1 MIANI
6 KGYPFNNQY
15 NMQTHERIVGI
26 DKEINEEK
34 CKPTRDQ
41 HRINRLQ
48 EQKLIEGLFST
59 DQIGSMYGKYHTP
72 W

>member
-15 NMQTHERIVGI
+15 NMQAHERIVGI

-34 CKPTRDQ
+34 GKPTRDQ

-48 EQKLIEGLFST
+48 EQKLIEGLFSNG
-59 DQIGSMYGKYHTP
+59 QIGSMYGKYHAP